1 MIAASRKSVETS
13 VVIPAYNEAESI
25 GACVDALL
33 AGSVIPLEIIVA
45 DGGSNDATRDVAR
58 AHGAT
63 VVDNLGRTAASGR
76 NVGWRASR
84 GSAVAFVDADCTAVP
99 GWLEALERRL
109 EDETID
115 GIAGRISPRE
125 PRNECEAYWNH
136 LAWEVLMHFGDEPSE
151 IKGRE
156 LAHSVVTASCCYRRS
171 TLERLGGF
179 DEWFGNN
186 AEDVDLTW
194 RALDAGC
201 RLVYEPAA
209 QVWANG
215 VTDVTGVRRKAF
227 RNGVSSSKLQKRYGT
242 LVNHDWAIYRMLLDN
257 LRGRSACE
265 HPALERN
272 ELVWHLLGKYWGSLR
287 HGVINV

>member
-1 MIAASRKSVETS
+1 MR
-13 VVIPAYNEAESI
+13 
-25 GACVDALL
+25 
-33 AGSVIPLEIIVA
+33 
-45 DGGSNDATRDVAR
+45 
-58 AHGAT
+58 
-63 VVDNLGRTAASGR
+63 
-76 NVGWRASR
+76 
-84 GSAVAFVDADCTAVP
+84 
-99 GWLEALERRL
+99 
-109 EDETID
+109 
-115 GIAGRISPRE
+115 
-125 PRNECEAYWNH
+125 
-136 LAWEVLMHFGDEPSE
+136 FGDEPSE
-151 IKGRE
+151 IRGRE

-171 TLERLGGF
+171 ALERLGGF

-201 RLVYEPAA
+201 RLIYEPAA

-227 RNGVSSSKLQKRYGT
+227 RNGISSSKLQKRYGT

-257 LRGRSACE
+257 LRGRSTCE